1 MVDECYL
8 AILAA
13 TIFLFMIGIHLR
25 MEVTFAF
32 YLWFVIPFGADDHY
46 FGGQRVASLEEKV
59 QLQQDQLKQL
69 RAARDSILAAQQDLS
84 GALEDED
91 LSPRQMMQDRL
102 KVSGS
107 FGNPQSAMAALHSVR
122 CEYTDGGSSK
132 FWECAR
138 WDKTTVVSFGKIGGV
153 PSTSTKVHKDFAA
166 AIAFLEKSQVS
177 KEKKGYHVTGKAKVT
192 TKPGK
197 AGPRA
202 KAKATPKAKAVA
214 MKAVM
219 KTAMKS
225 TLGKQKLA
233 GKTLCFTGALTLK
246 RGLAKT
252 IAKAAGAKVTSSVSK
267 LTDILVV
274 GKDAGS
280 KVLKGAPHMQYWDEK
295 KFIRRRQSLQRV
307 HEEGK
312 RVFDELSEKLYT
324 LEVQKADVD
333 EEVGRLQVQVAE
345 LEAQVVAVP
354 GLKLQAR
361 RQRDELRASSTSTA
375 WPSSAGASWKSGLK
389 LPGHT
394 DGFELGVPV
403 GLGRATSDTRSRAS
417 LESPTGGQLLGSDP
431 GAFFG
436 GFVAKGLVRIFMK
449 APEALDSWGHRDSD
463 ALPWRR

>member
-1 MVDECYL
+1 
-8 AILAA
+8 
-13 TIFLFMIGIHLR
+13 MIGIQLR
-25 MEVTFAF
+25 MEVTIAV
-32 YLWFVIPFGADDHY
+32 YLRFIIPFGADDHY

-91 LSPRQMMQDRL
+91 LSPRQMMQDRPRSRGRFDL
-102 KVSGS
+102 RKK
-107 FGNPQSAMAALHSVR
+107 AMAALHSVR
-122 CEYTDGGSSK
+122 CECTEGGSSK

-192 TKPGK
+192 TKMPAGK
-197 AGPRA
+197 AGKIPSA
-202 KAKATPKAKAVA
+202 KAKAKPKAKAVA

-225 TLGKQKLA
+225 TSGKKKLA

-246 RGLAKT
+246 RGLAKS
-252 IAKAAGAKVTSSVSK
+252 IAKAAGAKVTSSVSS

-333 EEVGRLQVQVAE
+333 EEVGRLQAATPASVDFCCVWLIIGHGEQVGWS
-345 LEAQVVAVP
+345 VDVRTRI
-354 GLKLQAR
+354 G
-361 RQRDELRASSTSTA
+361 
-375 WPSSAGASWKSGLK
+375 GMFSW
-389 LPGHT
+389 
-394 DGFELGVPV
+394 V
-403 GLGRATSDTRSRAS
+403 G
-417 LESPTGGQLLGSDP
+417 
-431 GAFFG
+431 
-436 GFVAKGLVRIFMK
+436 
-449 APEALDSWGHRDSD
+449 DSC
-463 ALPWRR
+463 